1 MPQKSKNF
9 VCNIENMQQLVN
21 LCTHAGVRWWLRSEQ
36 LFWAKEGDA
45 FQISPEQEGQLT
57 IPELKSNQQKQIPEW
72 FYTAIMLPNRDIST
86 LETEALKVIA
96 SYFFVSCWQ
105 YSNNH
110 SVCYPSHG
118 NKKPLNNITRLSHHY
133 THKMR
138 QCLDYMYWHVIP
150 LAPLKSLAS
159 ANLWSCCWNHQ
170 HTAIHLGGYEMT
182 GR

>member
-45 FQISPEQEGQLT
+45 FQMSPEQEGQLT

-96 SYFFVSCWQ
+96 SYFLCHAGNIATTILFVTPVMVTR
-105 YSNNH
+105 N
-110 SVCYPSHG
+110 PSTISPDYLIITHIKWG
-118 NKKPLNNITRLSHHY
+118 NAWITCTDMSF
-133 THKMR
+133 
-138 QCLDYMYWHVIP
+138 P
-150 LAPLKSLAS
+150 
-159 ANLWSCCWNHQ
+159 
-170 HTAIHLGGYEMT
+170 
-182 GR
+182 